1 MTRTEAI
8 ELINRDFERAA
19 KVWERGNNSGC
30 SATSATYNRCDRL
43 CDRYRERA
51 EYALARLFPGIRV
64 DYPGLYPSFEY
75 EGNHYHT
82 LESVE
87 RHAGPKG

>member
-19 KVWERGNNSGC
+19 KAWERGNNSGC
-30 SATSATYNRCDRL
+30 PATYNRCDRL
-43 CDRYRERA
+43 CERYRDRA
-51 EYALARLFPGIRV
+51 EHALAQLFPGIKV

-75 EGNHYHT
+75 KGHCYHT

-87 RHAGPKG
+87 KWGGKG